1 MKVTNQIL
9 EDVYTVYVNKI
20 KKVLDE
26 SLKDTPKNIVT
37 KLKIIDILKDMNKE
51 YDQLLDAY
59 LNLESTIN
67 EY

>member
-37 KLKIIDILKDMNKE
+37 ELKIIDILNNMNKE

>member
-37 KLKIIDILKDMNKE
+37 KLKIIDILNNMNKE